1 LRPSR
6 RSSIEKQKP
15 LREASVRAN
24 TLPGK
29 SIAAFAALLGI
40 ALLAATPL
48 AAQKR
53 GGTLRLYHNDNP
65 PSASLLEESTI
76 ASVTPFSAVFNNLV
90 MFDPSKVHESID
102 TVIPDLAESWSWD
115 ATNTKLSFKLRQGV
129 KWHDGMPFT
138 AKDVQCTWRM
148 LIGKSEASDL
158 HRNPRKV
165 WYSKL
170 QDVSINGDYEATFEL
185 SEPQPS
191 LPVLLASAF
200 SVVYPCHVPQA
211 TMRTRPI
218 GTGPF
223 KFVEFKRGNSI
234 RLVRNP
240 DYWKKDRP
248 YLDEITFRMIDSR
261 STRMRAFATGEF
273 DITFPADISVSLM
286 KDVKARAPNAICEMI
301 TTGTFSNLMVNR
313 VNPPFD
319 NPDIRKAM
327 SLAIDRKAFNTI
339 LMEGLALT
347 GGAMLPKP
355 AGEWGMPPEMVS
367 SLMGYGAD
375 TGKNIAEAQAIMQ
388 KLGYSE
394 AKPLPIKIQTRNLPT
409 YRDAAVIVADQ
420 LKKIYIKGE
429 LDVLETPQW
438 YARLAR
444 KDYTIGLN
452 VTGVSVD
459 DPDGNIVENYS
470 CKSERNYTQYCNAEV
485 DKLLAAQSRELDK
498 DKRKEIV
505 WDIER
510 LLVDDAARPTIIS
523 SVAANCWQ
531 PYVRNYTPHDNS
543 QYNTL
548 RFEEVWLD
556 K

>member
-1 LRPSR
+1 LRPAGG
-6 RSSIEKQKP
+6 SSIKNKNVWEAK
-15 LREASVRAN
+15 LRTNRLS
-24 TLPGK
+24 GK
-29 SIAAFAALLGI
+29 LKATSIALLGA
-40 ALLAATPL
+40 ALLAAAPA

-65 PSASLLEESTI
+65 PSTSLLEESTI
-76 ASVTPFSAVFNNLV
+76 ASVTPFAAVFNNLV
-90 MFDPSKVHESID
+90 VFDPSKVHESIE
-102 TVIPDLAESWSWD
+102 TIIPDLAESWSWD
-115 ATNTKLSFKLRQGV
+115 KTNTRLTFKLRQGV
-129 KWHDGMPFT
+129 KWHDGKPFT
-138 AKDVQCTWRM
+138 ARDVQCTWRM
-148 LIGKSEASDL
+148 IIGKSDVQDF
-158 HRNPRKV
+158 HRNPRRI
-165 WYSKL
+165 WYTKL

-200 SVVYPCHVPQA
+200 SAVYPCHVPQQV
-211 TMRTRPI
+211 MRTRPI

-223 KFVEFKRGNSI
+223 KLVEFKRGESI

-261 STRMRAFATGEF
+261 ATRMLAFATGEF
-273 DITFPADISVSLM
+273 DITFPSDVSVPLM
-286 KDVKARAPNAICEMI
+286 KDMKALAPNAICETI
-301 TTGTFSNLMVNR
+301 TTGTLVNLMVNR

-319 NPDIRKAM
+319 NPEIRKAM
-327 SLAIDRKAFNTI
+327 SLAVDRKAFNSI
-339 LMEGLALT
+339 LMEGTASM

-355 AGEWGMPPEMVS
+355 EGEWGMPAEMVS
-367 SLMGYGAD
+367 SLTGYGPD
-375 TGKNIAEAQAIMQ
+375 GEKNLAEAQGIMQ
-388 KLGYSE
+388 KLGYSDD
-394 AKPLPIKIQTRNLPT
+394 KPLQIKIQTRNLPT
-409 YRDAAVIVADQ
+409 YRDPAVILTDQ
-420 LKKIYIKGE
+420 LKKIYITGE
-429 LDVLETPQW
+429 LDILDTPRW
-438 YARLAR
+438 YAKLAK

-485 DKLLAAQSRELDK
+485 DKRLAAQSSELDK
-498 DKRKEIV
+498 EKRKKIV

-510 LLVDDAARPTIIS
+510 ILVDDAARPVILHGS
-523 SVAANCWQ
+523 AGNCWQ
-531 PYVRNYTPHDNS
+531 PHVRNFKPHDNS
-543 QYNTL
+543 QYNNL

>member
-1 LRPSR
+1 LRPAGGSFIKNKNVWEAKLR
-6 RSSIEKQKP
+6 TNRLSGKLKATSI
-15 LREASVRAN
+15 
-24 TLPGK
+24 
-29 SIAAFAALLGI
+29 ALLGA
-40 ALLAATPL
+40 ALLAAAPA

-65 PSASLLEESTI
+65 PSTSLLEESTI
-76 ASVTPFSAVFNNLV
+76 ASVTPFAAVFNNLV
-90 MFDPSKVHESID
+90 VFDPSKVHESIE
-102 TVIPDLAESWSWD
+102 TIIPDLAESWSWD
-115 ATNTKLSFKLRQGV
+115 KTNTRLTFKLRQGV
-129 KWHDGMPFT
+129 KWHDGKPFT
-138 AKDVQCTWRM
+138 ARDVQCTWRM
-148 LIGKSEASDL
+148 IIGKSDVQDF
-158 HRNPRKV
+158 HRNPRRI
-165 WYSKL
+165 WYTKL

-200 SVVYPCHVPQA
+200 SAVYPCHVPQQV
-211 TMRTRPI
+211 MRTRPI

-223 KFVEFKRGNSI
+223 KLVEFKRGESI

-261 STRMRAFATGEF
+261 ATRMLAFATGEF
-273 DITFPADISVSLM
+273 DITFPSDVSVPLM
-286 KDVKARAPNAICEMI
+286 KDMKALAPNAICETI
-301 TTGTFSNLMVNR
+301 TTGTLVNLMVNR

-319 NPDIRKAM
+319 NPEIRKAM
-327 SLAIDRKAFNTI
+327 SLAVDRKAFNSI
-339 LMEGLALT
+339 LMEGTASM

-355 AGEWGMPPEMVS
+355 EGEWGMPAEMVS
-367 SLMGYGAD
+367 SLTGYGPD
-375 TGKNIAEAQAIMQ
+375 GEKNLAEAQGIMQ
-388 KLGYSE
+388 KLGYSDD
-394 AKPLPIKIQTRNLPT
+394 KPLQIKIQTRNLPT
-409 YRDAAVIVADQ
+409 YRDPAVILTDQ
-420 LKKIYIKGE
+420 LKKIYITGE
-429 LDVLETPQW
+429 LDILDTPRW
-438 YARLAR
+438 YAKLAK

-485 DKLLAAQSRELDK
+485 DKRLAAQSSELDK
-498 DKRKEIV
+498 EKRKKIV

-510 LLVDDAARPTIIS
+510 ILVDDAARPVILHGS
-523 SVAANCWQ
+523 AGNCWQ
-531 PYVRNYTPHDNS
+531 PHVRNFKPHDNS
-543 QYNTL
+543 QYNNL

>member
-148 LIGKSEASDL
+148 LIGKSEASDF

-165 WYSKL
+165 WCSKL

-211 TMRTRPI
+211 GR
-218 GTGPF
+218 
-223 KFVEFKRGNSI
+223 
-234 RLVRNP
+234 
-240 DYWKKDRP
+240 
-248 YLDEITFRMIDSR
+248 
-261 STRMRAFATGEF
+261 
-273 DITFPADISVSLM
+273 
-286 KDVKARAPNAICEMI
+286 
-301 TTGTFSNLMVNR
+301 
-313 VNPPFD
+313 
-319 NPDIRKAM
+319 
-327 SLAIDRKAFNTI
+327 
-339 LMEGLALT
+339 
-347 GGAMLPKP
+347 
-355 AGEWGMPPEMVS
+355 S
-367 SLMGYGAD
+367 SLSNSSA
-375 TGKNIAEAQAIMQ
+375 A
-388 KLGYSE
+388 
-394 AKPLPIKIQTRNLPT
+394 TRS
-409 YRDAAVIVADQ
+409 A
-420 LKKIYIKGE
+420 
-429 LDVLETPQW
+429 
-438 YARLAR
+438 
-444 KDYTIGLN
+444 
-452 VTGVSVD
+452 
-459 DPDGNIVENYS
+459 
-470 CKSERNYTQYCNAEV
+470 
-485 DKLLAAQSRELDK
+485 
-498 DKRKEIV
+498 
-505 WDIER
+505 
-510 LLVDDAARPTIIS
+510 
-523 SVAANCWQ
+523 
-531 PYVRNYTPHDNS
+531 
-543 QYNTL
+543 
-548 RFEEVWLD
+548 
-556 K
+556 